1 MDYEELSYNGKKGIC
16 QGNDCQRNKTA
27 KVLRSNSP
35 GNHSFDQV
43 LPVSCFSGRSNRVKP
58 MLPVKLPEE
67 LCKYLNISNLQINST
82 FDQSTRTC
90 QMLDRTE
97 FRQRLSHSVAVIQ
110 WQGIL

>member
-1 MDYEELSYNGKKGIC
+1 
-16 QGNDCQRNKTA
+16 
-27 KVLRSNSP
+27 
-35 GNHSFDQV
+35 
-43 LPVSCFSGRSNRVKP
+43 